1 MKKMIR
7 PLMSS
12 MVILTAAMT
21 LGCATQAAPRREALY
36 PKVLV
41 GLFTIESQPLPG
53 GKDRPMPEVFPTLLA
68 NEAAASAERSL
79 VRGHLAAI
87 VEPKLARNP
96 AAGEAVITGTVRLP
110 TSLPPG
116 LHGLRADAQKGV
128 LATAT
133 VKLVSA
139 EGKVLQQAEATLSWW
154 DARWLTGPP
163 KSRRVRP
170 VETVLVEAVREVVER
185 AAERLEK
192 DS

>member
-1 MKKMIR
+1 MKMMPR
-7 PLMSS
+7 SLMSS

-21 LGCATQAAPRREALY
+21 FGCATQAAPRREALY

-41 GLFTIESQPLPG
+41 GPFTIESQPLPG

-79 VRGHLAAI
+79 VRGHLAAV
-87 VEPKLARNP
+87 VERKPARN
-96 AAGEAVITGTVRLP
+96 AAVGEAVITGTVRLP

-116 LHGLRADAQKGV
+116 LHGLHADAQKGA

-133 VKLVSA
+133 LKLVSA
-139 EGKVLQQAEATLSWW
+139 DGKILQQAEATFSWR

-170 VETVLVEAVREVVER
+170 VETVLVEAVREVVAR
-185 AAERLEK
+185 AAELLET